1 MKETAQTT
9 TPEVVTDSWG
19 NVDIA
24 YYEAQAMR
32 MRNEYFQAALVK
44 FAKRIKEGLTGL
56 FSGAP
61 STHGA

>member
-1 MKETAQTT
+1 MNVSAHNTDPK
-9 TPEVVTDSWG
+9 VVTDIWG

-24 YYEAQAMR
+24 YYEAEAMR

-44 FAKRIKEGLTGL
+44 FAKRIKEGFQGL
-56 FSGAP
+56 FSGLP

>member
-1 MKETAQTT
+1 MKDTAHSTD
-9 TPEVVTDSWG
+9 PKVVTDIWG

-44 FAKRIKEGLTGL
+44 FGKRIKEGFQGL
-56 FSGAP
+56 FSGSP